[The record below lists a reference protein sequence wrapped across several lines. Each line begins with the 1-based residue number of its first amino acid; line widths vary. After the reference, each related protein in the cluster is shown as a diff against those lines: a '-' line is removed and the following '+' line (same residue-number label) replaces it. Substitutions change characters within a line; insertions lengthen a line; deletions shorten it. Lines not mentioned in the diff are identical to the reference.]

1 MAASPQGLLQPL
13 LIPQTIWEEI
23 TMDFIVKLPKSQG
36 YDAIL
41 VVVDRLS
48 KYAHF
53 MALRHPYSAKTVAE
67 VFIREVVRLHGVPV
81 SIVSDRDPLFLSTFW
96 RELFRMQGTQLNMS
110 IAYHPTTNRQTEV
123 INRIL
128 EGCLRCFCSE
138 QPKNW
143 HAVLPWAEYWYNTS
157 YQGAA
162 RCTPFE
168 TVYGKAPPSLNRFV
182 PGESVVEAVAQDLM
196 TRDEALRQ
204 LKFHL
209 SRAQDL
215 MVSQA
220 NKKRRDVDMWGTGS
234 ILKLD
239 LISKHLY

>member
-1 MAASPQGLLQPL
+1 
-13 LIPQTIWEEI
+13 
-23 TMDFIVKLPKSQG
+23 MDFIVKLPKSQG

-128 EGCLRCFCSE
+128 EGCLRCFCS
-138 QPKNW
+138 
-143 HAVLPWAEYWYNTS
+143 
-157 YQGAA
+157 
-162 RCTPFE
+162 
-168 TVYGKAPPSLNRFV
+168 
-182 PGESVVEAVAQDLM
+182 
-196 TRDEALRQ
+196 
-204 LKFHL
+204 
-209 SRAQDL
+209 
-215 MVSQA
+215 
-220 NKKRRDVDMWGTGS
+220 
-234 ILKLD
+234 
-239 LISKHLY
+239 

>member
-13 LIPQTIWEEI
+13 PIPQTVWEEI

-128 EGCLRCFCSE
+128 EGCLRCFCS
-138 QPKNW
+138 
-143 HAVLPWAEYWYNTS
+143 
-157 YQGAA
+157 
-162 RCTPFE
+162 
-168 TVYGKAPPSLNRFV
+168 
-182 PGESVVEAVAQDLM
+182 
-196 TRDEALRQ
+196 
-204 LKFHL
+204 
-209 SRAQDL
+209 
-215 MVSQA
+215 
-220 NKKRRDVDMWGTGS
+220 
-234 ILKLD
+234 
-239 LISKHLY
+239 